1 MKELYGKCAV
11 HVPKYI
17 ILIRRTATA
26 SISVVLLH
34 YHMPKHHVLAILA
47 KLAQA
52 SVHVLVSPQLS
63 RDRINSES
71 KRSTGSSGSSSITHE
86 VYSCE
91 CSSCQQT
98 IGMCMLLA
106 TALSTKHSAAEVT

>member
-1 MKELYGKCAV
+1 MLQV
-11 HVPKYI
+11 
-17 ILIRRTATA
+17 ATA
-26 SISVVLLH
+26 AA
-34 YHMPKHHVLAILA
+34 AILA

-52 SVHVLVSPQLS
+52 SVLVLVSPQLS

-71 KRSTGSSGSSSITHE
+71 NRSTGSSGSNSITHE

-91 CSSCQQT
+91 CSSCQRT